1 MTAAELL
8 QGLESVRPRGPGK
21 WSARCPG
28 HADKSPSL
36 SIREG
41 EDGRLLVHCF
51 AGCTAEEITGSLG
64 LRVADL
70 FIDAPSTGEA
80 RRPPK
85 PARID
90 RVALAFRY
98 EMAALDLRLRAER
111 VLSGATRLDPAL
123 WSDEER
129 DLAMKAVGRAYA
141 DQERATLFE
150 GVADDLRAKDFAE
163 RHAERTPGHDQH
175 PSAA

>member
-1 MTAAELL
+1 MTAAELVSS
-8 QGLESVRPRGPGK
+8 LESVRARGPNK
-21 WSARCPG
+21 YSARCPA

-41 EDGRLLVHCF
+41 DDGRLLVHCF
-51 AGCTAEEITGSLG
+51 AGCTIDEITGALG

-70 FIDAPSTGEA
+70 FIDAPATGEK
-80 RRPPK
+80 RRTPRA
-85 PARID
+85 ARID
-90 RVALAFRY
+90 RAALAFRY
-98 EMAALDLRLRAER
+98 ELAALDLRLRAER
-111 VLSGATRLDPAL
+111 VLSGATGMDTAL

-141 DQERATLFE
+141 DQEQATLFE
-150 GVADDLRAKDFAE
+150 GVAEDLRAKDIAE
-163 RHAERTPGHDQH
+163 RHTERTTGHDQH